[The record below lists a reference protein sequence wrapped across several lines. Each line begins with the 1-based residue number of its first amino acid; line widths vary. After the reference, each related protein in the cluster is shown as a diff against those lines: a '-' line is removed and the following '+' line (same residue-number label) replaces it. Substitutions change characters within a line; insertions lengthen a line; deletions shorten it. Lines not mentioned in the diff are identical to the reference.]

1 MSDKLTVS
9 VIIPVYNGERFLAEA
24 IQSVLNQ
31 TLPPDEI
38 IVVDDGS
45 TDGSAA
51 IVAALPSPP
60 KIDLIL
66 VRQPN
71 QGPAAAR
78 NRGIVLASGDLVAF
92 LDADDL
98 WQPEKLARQVVQ
110 LTQAPNID
118 AVICHV
124 ESFVEPGGKW
134 PPGRDRTLFEQFPPM
149 YSFCTL
155 LVHRSALDRVG
166 MLDPRRRA
174 AEDTE
179 WFARAR
185 DMGLNF
191 AVAPAVLLR
200 RRFHSANLSH
210 SAEAATPLQL
220 LHIVRDSLNRR
231 RMRDNPCNLTP

>member
-1 MSDKLTVS
+1 MSDKPTVS

-24 IQSVLNQ
+24 IQSVLRQ
-31 TLPPDEI
+31 TLPPGEV

-60 KIDLIL
+60 TIDLIL

-71 QGPAAAR
+71 QGAAVAR
-78 NRGIVLASGDLVAF
+78 NRGILLASGDLVAF

-98 WQPEKLARQVVQ
+98 WQPEKLASQVMQ
-110 LTQAPNID
+110 LTQEPNVD

-124 ESFVEPGGKW
+124 EGFVEPGGKW
-134 PPGRDRTLFEQFPPM
+134 PPGRDRTLFEARPPM
-149 YSFCTL
+149 YSFSTL
-155 LVHRSALDRVG
+155 LIHRAALDRVG

-174 AEDTE
+174 GEDTE

-191 AVAPAVLLR
+191 AVTPAILLR
-200 RRFHSANLSH
+200 RRFHSSNLSH

-231 RMRDNPCNLTP
+231 RMKDKPGNLAP

>member
-1 MSDKLTVS
+1 MSEKLTVS

-24 IQSVLNQ
+24 IQSALNQ
-31 TLPPDEI
+31 TLPPDEV

-45 TDGSAA
+45 VDGSAA
-51 IVAALPSPP
+51 IMAALPLPP
-60 KIDLIL
+60 TIDFIL

-71 QGPAAAR
+71 QGAAAAR
-78 NRGIVLASGDLVAF
+78 NRGIALASGDLVAF

-98 WQPEKLARQVVQ
+98 WHPEKLARQVAQ
-110 LTQAPNID
+110 LAQEPDVD

-134 PPGRDRTLFEQFPPM
+134 PPGRDRALFDQLPPM

-155 LVHRSALDRVG
+155 LIHRFALDRVG
-166 MLDPRRRA
+166 MLDSQQRA
-174 AEDTE
+174 GEDTE

-191 AVAPAVLLR
+191 AVTPAVLLR

-210 SAEAATPLQL
+210 SADAATPLQL
-220 LHIVRDSLNRR
+220 LHIVRESLNRR
-231 RMRDNPCNLTP
+231 RHEG